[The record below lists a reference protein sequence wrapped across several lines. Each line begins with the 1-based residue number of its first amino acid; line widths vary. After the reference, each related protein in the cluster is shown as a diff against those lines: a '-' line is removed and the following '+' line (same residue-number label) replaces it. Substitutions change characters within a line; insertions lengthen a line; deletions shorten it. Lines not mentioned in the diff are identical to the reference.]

1 MRNQAMPAL
10 VRTVGVSGAYAVTFA
25 GVGVAYA
32 GGECLA
38 EGIRGK
44 HDFWNGV
51 VGGFAA
57 GTVLGVR
64 IGRPG
69 VSLGAGA
76 ALAAMSAIVD
86 SSGGRLRGTAGD
98 DLPQR
103 TYFPYATEK

>member
-1 MRNQAMPAL
+1 MRNQSMPAL
-10 VRTVGVSGAYAVTFA
+10 VRTVGVSGAYAVTFM
-25 GVGVAYA
+25 GVGAVYA

-51 VGGFAA
+51 FGGFAA

-76 ALAAMSAIVD
+76 ALAAMSAVVD
-86 SSGGRLRGTAGD
+86 SSGRSLRGSAGD